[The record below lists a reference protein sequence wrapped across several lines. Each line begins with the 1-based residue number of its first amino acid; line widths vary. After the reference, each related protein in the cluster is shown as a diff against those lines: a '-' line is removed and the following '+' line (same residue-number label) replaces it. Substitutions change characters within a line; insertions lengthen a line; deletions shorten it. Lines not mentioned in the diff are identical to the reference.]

1 MDELPWNDAMPMK
14 RPDLTD
20 DLALIS
26 DINDCNLAYSRA
38 LRAESAALRAF
49 SRTQRDRGAVSRQP
63 ARSFIRT
70 VGDRDEGRPA

>member
-1 MDELPWNDAMPMK
+1 MDELFQNDAVTMK

-20 DLALIS
+20 DLAVIS
-26 DINDCNLAYSRA
+26 NINDCNLAYSRA

-49 SRTQRDRGAVSRQP
+49 SQAQRDRGTDLRQP

-70 VGDRDEGRPA
+70 VGDRVEGRPA